1 MNQTLTKKK
10 PVVFLGLSG
19 GVDSAV
25 AAILLKKQGYDVK
38 GMFLKIWSDKLD
50 EDGVCPWVADRLD
63 AIAVAAKLDIPL
75 ITLDF
80 EKEYKDE
87 VFAYFVQEY
96 KAGRTPNPDILC
108 NEVIKFGVFLD
119 YALKHGA
126 DYIATGHH
134 ARRMPEQGN
143 EADQVV
149 RLLAGI
155 DEKKDQSYF
164 LSRLNQHQLSHS
176 LFPIGSLTKAQV
188 RFLAKEH
195 GLDVVAD
202 KRSTRGICFIGKVDL
217 RTFLSKYTIE
227 KPGDIVDM
235 SGKVIGSHKGIAF
248 YTIGQRRGLEIPAKS
263 AETTP
268 YFVVSKD
275 AERNRLVV
283 AEGGDE
289 ALEKN
294 VIYADRLHWIDG
306 KLRTFPFSCQARIRY
321 HQELQNVTIE
331 FESQNDR
338 LAQRLRVSFDKPQR
352 AVPPG
357 QFVVLYQGDELLGS
371 AIID

>member
-1 MNQTLTKKK
+1 MTTTPVKKK

-38 GMFLKIWSDKLD
+38 GIFLKIWSDKLD
-50 EDGVCPWVADRLD
+50 ESGVCPWVADRLD

-80 EKEYKDE
+80 EKQYKDE
-87 VFAYFVQEY
+87 VFSYFVQEY

-108 NEVIKFGVFLD
+108 NEVIKFGAFLE
-119 YALKHGA
+119 YALAHGA

-134 ARRMPEQGN
+134 ARRLPETGSDP
-143 EADQVV
+143 ETTYA
-149 RLLAGI
+149 LLAGV

-164 LSRLNQHQLSHS
+164 LSRLNQHQLRHS

-235 SGKVIGSHKGIAF
+235 HGKKVGSHKGIAF
-248 YTIGQRRGLEIPAKS
+248 YTIGQRKGLDIPAKTS
-263 AETTP
+263 ESTP

-275 AERNRLVV
+275 AESNRLVV
-283 AEGGDE
+283 AEGGDT

-306 KLRTFPFSCQARIRY
+306 KLRTFPYSCQARIRY
-321 HQELQNVTIE
+321 HQELQPVTVE
-331 FESQNDR
+331 FETQDNR
-338 LAQRLRVSFDKPQR
+338 LAERLRITFEKPQR

-357 QFVVLYQGDELLGS
+357 QFVVLYDGDTLLGS